1 MLYLSAVLVYNVN
14 CYRSL
19 INIVIIKQIFAVVK
33 IKMEICAIICEFN
46 PFHNGHKY
54 LIEQAK
60 KLTGCGAV
68 LCVMS
73 GSFTQ
78 RGEICRVDKFRRA
91 KHAVLCGADC
101 VLELPA
107 PFAVAPAEI
116 FARGAVRI
124 ISAIPQVKYLAFG
137 AEVCGDFE
145 SAAKILCNESE
156 TFKSELNAGLDG
168 GDSYIKSYA
177 AAFDRCGG
185 SAGLLSSPN
194 NILGVEYAKAVL
206 RSGADI
212 KLVPVK
218 RVGAG
223 YSDGGLAGEYSSAHG
238 IRSNADS
245 PEIRRSMPEC
255 SYVDFTGSRDNTA
268 RFEQMAVD
276 CLFTCDKENLKR
288 VYGCTEG
295 LENRLKSLAFGNSF
309 EDIVGL
315 AASKRYSKARIRRI
329 LCGNLLGLYA
339 DDTEKLLQ
347 GDLSADILAV
357 KKERADELLP
367 LLPSGGGDKITS
379 RSYALWRYLSAPLIY
394 ENPNGKM
401 ILV

>member
-1 MLYLSAVLVYNVN
+1 
-14 CYRSL
+14 
-19 INIVIIKQIFAVVK
+19 
-33 IKMEICAIICEFN
+33 MEICAIICEFN

-54 LIEQAK
+54 LIGQAK
-60 KLTGCGAV
+60 KLTGCDAV

-78 RGEICRVDKFRRA
+78 RGEICRTDKFLRA
-91 KHAVLCGADC
+91 RHAILSGADA

-137 AEVCGDFE
+137 CESCGDF
-145 SAAKILCNESE
+145 SAAAEILCNESE
-156 TFKSELNAGLDG
+156 QFKSALNAGLEG
-168 GDSYIKSYA
+168 GESYIRSLS
-177 AAFDRCGG
+177 AAFEKCGG
-185 SAGLLSSPN
+185 EEGLLSSPN

-206 RSGADI
+206 QSGADI

-223 YSDGGLAGEYSSAHG
+223 YSDGALAGEYSSAHG
-238 IRSNADS
+238 IRENADN
-245 PEIRRSMPEC
+245 PEIKLSMPEC
-255 SYVDFTGSRDNTA
+255 SYTDFINSRDNTA

-295 LENRLKSLAFGNSF
+295 LENRLKNLAFGNSF
-309 EDIVGL
+309 EDIVGITS
-315 AASKRYSKARIRRI
+315 SKRYSKARIRRI
-329 LCGNLLGLYA
+329 LCANLLGLYA
-339 DDTEKLLQ
+339 DEAEKLLH
-347 GDLSADILAV
+347 GDLSANILAV
-357 KKERADELLP
+357 KRDRADELLP
-367 LLPSGGGDKITS
+367 LLPSGGGDEVTS
-379 RSYALWRYLSAPLIY
+379 RSYALWRYLSAPLVY
-394 ENPNGKM
+394 ENPNEKM

>member
-1 MLYLSAVLVYNVN
+1 
-14 CYRSL
+14 
-19 INIVIIKQIFAVVK
+19 
-33 IKMEICAIICEFN
+33 MEICAIICEFN

-60 KLTGCGAV
+60 KLTGCDAV
-68 LCVMS
+68 ICVMS

-78 RGEICRVDKFRRA
+78 RGEICRTDKFLRA

-116 FARGAVRI
+116 FARGAVKI
-124 ISAIPQVKYLAFG
+124 ISALPNVKYLAFG
-137 AEVCGDFE
+137 AESCGDFE
-145 SAAKILCNESE
+145 SAAKILCNESDE
-156 TFKSELNAGLDG
+156 FKSALNAGLDD
-168 GDSYIKSYA
+168 GDSYIRSLS
-177 AAFDRCGG
+177 AAFEKCGG
-185 SAGLLSSPN
+185 AEGLLSSPN

-206 RSGADI
+206 QSGADI

-218 RVGAG
+218 RIGAG
-223 YSDGGLAGEYSSAHG
+223 YSDGELAGEYSSARG
-238 IRSNADS
+238 IRENADN
-245 PEIRRSMPEC
+245 PEVKQSMPEC
-255 SYVDFTGSRDNTA
+255 SYVDFIGSRDNTA

-295 LENRLKSLAFGNSF
+295 LENRLKNLAFGNSF
-309 EDIVGL
+309 GDIVEL

-339 DDTEKLLQ
+339 DNAEKFLQ
-347 GDLSADILAV
+347 SDLPANILAV

-367 LLPSGGGDKITS
+367 LLPPCGGDEITS
-379 RSYALWRYLSAPLIY
+379 RSYDLWRYLSTPLVY

>member
-1 MLYLSAVLVYNVN
+1 
-14 CYRSL
+14 
-19 INIVIIKQIFAVVK
+19 
-33 IKMEICAIICEFN
+33 MEICAIICEFN

-60 KLTGCGAV
+60 KLTGCDAV

-91 KHAVLCGADC
+91 RHAVLCGADA
-101 VLELPA
+101 VSELPA

-116 FARGAVRI
+116 FARGAIKI

-137 AEVCGDFE
+137 AEFCGDFE

-156 TFKSELNAGLDG
+156 QFKKALSAGLDG
-168 GDSYIKSYA
+168 GESYIRSLS
-177 AAFDRCGG
+177 AAFEKCGG
-185 SAGLLSSPN
+185 AEELLSSPN
-194 NILGVEYAKAVL
+194 NILGVEYAKAVYK
-206 RSGADI
+206 SGANI

-245 PEIRRSMPEC
+245 PEIKRSMPDC
-255 SYVDFTGSRDNTA
+255 SYVDFINSRDNTA
-268 RFEQMAVD
+268 RFEQTAVD
-276 CLFTCDKENLKR
+276 YLYLCDKENLKR

-309 EDIVGL
+309 GDIVEITS
-315 AASKRYSKARIRRI
+315 SKRYSKARIRRI
-329 LCGNLLGLYA
+329 LCGNLLGLYS
-339 DDTEKLLQ
+339 DDTAKLLQ
-347 GDLSADILAV
+347 GELSANILAV
-357 KKERADELLP
+357 KKDRADQLLP
-367 LLPSGGGDKITS
+367 LLPHGGGDETTS
-379 RSYALWRYLSAPLIY
+379 RAYALWRYLSTPLTY
-394 ENPNGKM
+394 DNPNGKM
-401 ILV
+401 LLV

>member
-1 MLYLSAVLVYNVN
+1 
-14 CYRSL
+14 
-19 INIVIIKQIFAVVK
+19 
-33 IKMEICAIICEFN
+33 MEICAIICEFN

-68 LCVMS
+68 ACVMS

-78 RGEICRVDKFRRA
+78 RGEICRTDKFLRA
-91 KHAVLCGADC
+91 KHAILCGADL
-101 VLELPA
+101 VLELPV
-107 PFAVAPAEI
+107 PFTVAPAEI
-116 FARGAVRI
+116 FARGAVKI
-124 ISAIPQVKYLAFG
+124 IADIPEVKYLAFG
-137 AEVCGDFE
+137 CESCGDGSCDDGEIFKG
-145 SAAKILCNESE
+145 AAEILCNESGE
-156 TFKSELNAGLDG
+156 FKNVLNAGLEG
-168 GDSYIKSYA
+168 GESYIRSLS
-177 AAFDRCGG
+177 AAFEKCGG
-185 SAGLLSSPN
+185 AAGLLSSPN
-194 NILGVEYAKAVL
+194 NILGVEYAKAAL
-206 RSGADI
+206 KSGANF

-223 YSDGGLAGEYSSAHG
+223 YSDGELAGEYSSARG
-238 IRSNADS
+238 IRMNADN
-245 PEIRRSMPEC
+245 PAVKLSMPEC
-255 SYVDFTGSRDNTA
+255 SYVDFIRSRDNTP

-276 CLFTCDKENLKR
+276 YLFMCGKDNLKR

-309 EDIVGL
+309 EDIVES

-339 DDTEKLLQ
+339 DDAEKFLQ
-347 GDLSADILAV
+347 SELTANILAV

-367 LLPSGGGDKITS
+367 LMKTQSGGLCRELTS
-379 RSYALWRYLSAPLIY
+379 RSYSLWRYLSAPLIY
-394 ENPNGKM
+394 DNPNEKM